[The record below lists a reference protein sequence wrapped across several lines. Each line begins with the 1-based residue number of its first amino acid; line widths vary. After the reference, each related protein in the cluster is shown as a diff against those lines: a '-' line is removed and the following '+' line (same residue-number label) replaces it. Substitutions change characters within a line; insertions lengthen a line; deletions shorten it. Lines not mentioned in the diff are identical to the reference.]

1 MEFELDPKRKM
12 IQETVRKFSQTE
24 LAPMA
29 AEIDEKEVFPRQ
41 AWEKIGKLK
50 LAGLMIPKQ
59 YGGMGLDY
67 TTLVAVM
74 EELAAGC
81 MATAGTYTVHIMVGN
96 LINAYGNQPQL
107 EKYLPGM
114 AQGIRIGAVS
124 ITEANAGSDVA
135 AMATIARLDGDTYV
149 VNGSKTFVTTGG
161 EADIYII
168 FLVTD
173 EEAARKGISALI
185 VEKGTQGFIFG
196 KKEQKMAYG
205 GSPTMELIFEDCRVP
220 GGNLIGREGDGFLM
234 LLRGLNG
241 GRISIGAM
249 AVGIARAA
257 YEATLAYVRTK
268 APYNGQEG
276 SHSQWIQWKLAD
288 MAIKMEASRWLN
300 YRAAF
305 LADMDLPFVKEASM
319 SKCFAT
325 DTAMWVTNKAV
336 EILGRDGV
344 TKEFPVERYMREA
357 KILQIVEGTNEI
369 QRNAIAMELLRR

>member
-24 LAPMA
+24 LALMA
-29 AEIDEKEVFPRQ
+29 AEIDEKGVFPRQ
-41 AWEKIGKLK
+41 NWEKIGKLK

-59 YGGMGLDY
+59 YGGIGLDY
-67 TTLVAVM
+67 TALVAVM

-81 MATAGTYTVHIMVGN
+81 MATAGTYTVHVMVGN
-96 LINAYGNQPQL
+96 LINAYGNQLQR
-107 EKYLPGM
+107 EKYLPEM

-135 AMATIARLDGDTYV
+135 AMTTTAMLDGETYV
-149 VNGSKTFVTTGG
+149 VNGTKIFVTTGG
-161 EADIYII
+161 EADIYVI
-168 FLVTD
+168 FAVTD
-173 EEAARKGISALI
+173 KGAGRNGISALI

-196 KKEQKMAYG
+196 KKEEKIAYG
-205 GSPTMELIFEDCRVP
+205 GSPTMELIFEECKVP
-220 GGNLIGREGDGFLM
+220 RGNLIRKEGDGFLM

-257 YEATLAYVRTK
+257 YETALGYVKTRVQSRHQ
-268 APYNGQEG
+268 NSNFQGI
-276 SHSQWIQWKLAD
+276 HWVLAD
-288 MAIKMEASRWLN
+288 MAIRIEASRWLN

-305 LADMDLPFVKEASM
+305 LADRNQPFVKEASM

-325 DTAMWVTNKAV
+325 DTAMWVANEAV
-336 EILGRDGV
+336 QILSKDGV

-357 KILQIVEGTNEI
+357 KILQIVEGTNEV
-369 QRNAIAMELLRR
+369 QRNAIVKELLGH